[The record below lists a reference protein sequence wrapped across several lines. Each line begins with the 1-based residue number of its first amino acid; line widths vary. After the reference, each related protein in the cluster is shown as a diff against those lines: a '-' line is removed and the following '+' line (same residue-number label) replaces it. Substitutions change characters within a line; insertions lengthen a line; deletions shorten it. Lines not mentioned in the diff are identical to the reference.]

1 MDFSSFYRILKKH
14 KLTLILVP
22 AIAIIVTYFLVRNQP
37 DIYASEVKIAT
48 GITDQTQSVVSL
60 VADAQDSKINQDF
73 SNLMEMMR
81 SRKVLDEVSYKLMI
95 HDLTNTP
102 YTKTSKLFNQLNSS
116 AKEHAVKVYTD
127 FYNNR
132 KPLSLFDRDQR
143 GLNQVLESMHYD
155 NVSLLKNLTVYR
167 IPNSD
172 YLYVEYDSPSP
183 YLSADV
189 VNSVSNE
196 FIDYYTFL
204 VKDNQRKAVDFW
216 KSLVD
221 SKKDTLDRLTD
232 SLKSY
237 KLRHNVVNPTEK
249 ARNLYLQISDYEAR
263 RAEALRTVQSTQA
276 AINDIDGRFDPQDRQ
291 YLEATKVAGNQRI
304 VNAQAQ
310 LKAIDDEYVKS
321 EFDPKY
327 EPQMDSLSRLINSK
341 VLSLSDKE
349 VVNPLNSKQQLID
362 QKLTL
367 QIQNDMARHSTGAIN
382 NELKRLYGEFS
393 GLVPTEGTIEAYQA
407 SIARA
412 TTEYL
417 EVLSKYN
424 QANLESKISVKVRV
438 LEPGELGLA
447 QPSKKM
453 LLVIIS
459 GVVSFIFCILVLFV
473 LFFFDSSIRNAQEL
487 ANATKVPVL
496 GHICLLNSKVI
507 DLREIWS
514 SAATTGETRHFRNLM
529 QSLRFET
536 DIEMNHGEKVL
547 LINSIARGAGK
558 TFVSIN
564 LAYAYSFINKRVLV
578 IDGNIHNNGITEF
591 TRTKYFIESFLDDTL
606 EDAFFDNISKIKVLG
621 NRGGDISI
629 LEISSE
635 ENIHEKFIK
644 LKAEFDIIIIESP
657 SLGNLNKSKEWTLFC
672 DKILTVFEAGKKVTD
687 RYKRNIDYLQS
698 LDGKFIGWVLNLAK
712 CDEQPP
718 EIE

>member
-1 MDFSSFYRILKKH
+1 MDFSSFFRILKKH

-37 DIYASEVKIAT
+37 DIYASQVKIAT
-48 GITDQTQSVVSL
+48 GITDQTQSVLSI
-60 VADAQDSKINQDF
+60 VADAQESKINQDF

-95 HDLTNTP
+95 HDLTTTP
-102 YTKTSKLFNQLNSS
+102 YVKPSKLYKQLNPS
-116 AKEHAVKVYTD
+116 AKEHAVQVYTD
-127 FYNNR
+127 LYNNR

-143 GLNQVLESMHYD
+143 GLNQLLESMNYD
-155 NVSLLKNLTVYR
+155 NQSLLKNLTVYR

-183 YLSADV
+183 YLSADA
-189 VNSVSNE
+189 VNGISNE

-204 VKDNQRKAVDFW
+204 VKDNQRKALDFW

-221 SKKDTLDRLTD
+221 TKKDTLDRETD

-237 KLRHNVVNPTEK
+237 KLRHNVVSPTEK
-249 ARNLYLQISDYEAR
+249 ARNLYSQIADYEAR

-276 AINDIDGRFDPQDRQ
+276 AINDIDSRFDPQDRQ
-291 YLEATKVAGNQRI
+291 YLEASKVIGNQRI
-304 VNAQAQ
+304 INAQNQ

-321 EFDPKY
+321 NFDPKY

-349 VVNPLNSKQQLID
+349 VLNPLNSRQQLVD

-367 QIQNDMARHSTGAIN
+367 QIQNDMARHSTGSIN
-382 NELKRLYGEFS
+382 NELKRLYSEFNE
-393 GLVPTEGTIEAYQA
+393 LAPTEGIIEAYQA

-424 QANLESKISVKVRV
+424 QANLESKISVKVKV

-459 GVVSFIFCILVLFV
+459 GVVSLVFCVLVLFV
-473 LFFFDSSIRNAQEL
+473 LFFFDNSIHNAQEL
-487 ANATKVPVL
+487 ANASKVPVL

-507 DLREIWS
+507 DLREIWN

-536 DIEMNHGEKVL
+536 DVEMTHGEKVL
-547 LINSIARGAGK
+547 LINSIAKGAGK

-564 LAYAYSFINKRVLV
+564 LAYAYSFINKRVLI

-591 TRTKYFIESFLDDTL
+591 TRAKYFIEDFLDNTL
-606 EDAFFDNISKIKVLG
+606 DESFFENISKIKVLG
-621 NRGGDISI
+621 NKGGDISI

-635 ENIHEKFIK
+635 ENIREKFIK

-718 EIE
+718 EVE